1 MAQRQIYDRQVLNVV
16 GDTTGPAD
24 FSSALTTIAKVG
36 GEIVQQHNDARLLEA
51 SSAARLDLSKIAIEH
66 KLKYENDPFNE
77 RGEQEFKSAT
87 NSIFQKYGGNL
98 SPLSKR
104 AWQSATQDLQT
115 QISVD
120 NQSWQ
125 YKQAAVNTKND
136 IIKSTRN
143 YLNQAS
149 IDGELF
155 GGSDETAI
163 SSFANYMGAQKQL
176 TEFGSKY
183 LGEETSTK
191 LLDSFSQDWTKSFIS
206 GVAKQNPVKALQML
220 DNEQVKSSITD
231 QEDFMKFRQA
241 IETKAM
247 NFQGEAIQRE
257 VLGKMKSQ
265 IELFNDNRTLS
276 YSELR
281 QATEGMSEPAQDY
294 FLQRSGF
301 KEAATEQR
309 SGFNE
314 AATGKARKLSDVEKT
329 QTAYELFSEVG
340 KLTNQKEGV
349 TADQVDALQSKI
361 FESMN
366 TGAISREQGQFFT
379 ESLIGPYAQKLAANL
394 QQYSGNDLVP
404 FNNDVGFEQVQ
415 QYFNESVVID
425 EGTLTGKEKEFA
437 KFTNAKNAYS
447 LYNQYYDS
455 LNKELS
461 AIRNPSFPSGM
472 TINDIGNLSRKERN
486 NLFARAQKDALDVVG
501 TNNIEKRK
509 TVSSIPLAHI
519 QKLKENPELAP
530 KFDEAY
536 GTGSA
541 NRVLGK

>member
-125 YKQAAVNTKND
+125 YKQAAVNAKND

-155 GGSDETAI
+155 GESDETAI

-176 TEFGSKY
+176 AEFGSKY
-183 LGEETSTK
+183 LGEETSAQ
-191 LLDSFSQDWTKSFIS
+191 LLDNFSQDWAKSFFS
-206 GVAKQNPVKALQML
+206 GVAKQNPVKALQAL
-220 DNEQVKSSITD
+220 DSEQVKSSITD

-301 KEAATEQR
+301 KEAATE
-309 SGFNE
+309 
-314 AATGKARKLSDVEKT
+314 KARKLSDVEKT

-361 FESMN
+361 FEGMN

-437 KFTNAKNAYS
+437 KFTNAKNAYL

-455 LNKELS
+455 LSKELS
-461 AIRNPSFPSGM
+461 AIGGPSFPFGM
-472 TINDIGNLSRKERN
+472 TINDVGSLSRKERN

-509 TVSSIPLAHI
+509 TVSSIQLAHI

-530 KFDEAY
+530 KFDEVY